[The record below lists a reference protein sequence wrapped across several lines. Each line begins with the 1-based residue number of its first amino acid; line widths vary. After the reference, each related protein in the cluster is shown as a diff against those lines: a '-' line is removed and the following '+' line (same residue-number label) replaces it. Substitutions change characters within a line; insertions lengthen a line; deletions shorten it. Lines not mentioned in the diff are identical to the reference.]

1 MQYHCCRANRWMW
14 GLFAAATELWLMWA
28 KERWPG
34 NAAEPDIIVE
44 GSAGHVAWDGD
55 GDSDYS
61 DC

>member
-1 MQYHCCRANRWMW
+1 MDV

-44 GSAGHVAWDGD
+44 GSGTATRTTQTARLG
-55 GDSDYS
+55 
-61 DC
+61 